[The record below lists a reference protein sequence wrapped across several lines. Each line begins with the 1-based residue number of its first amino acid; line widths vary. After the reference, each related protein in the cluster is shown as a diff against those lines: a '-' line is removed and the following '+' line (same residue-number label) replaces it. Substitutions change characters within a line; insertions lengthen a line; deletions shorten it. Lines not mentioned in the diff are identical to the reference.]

1 MKNKITH
8 GESLSLDEL
17 LNTPS
22 TSSGTLN
29 DFDYMFPLTLERL
42 PSDAASIG
50 TMIQGLTDLGNAM
63 VNSPTNDDSNISAN
77 FTYVGQFLDHDITLT
92 AIRDAEAGAINNPI
106 FPIVDPTQINSV
118 IRNVRT
124 GSNDL
129 DSLYQTA
136 AVTPDGHF
144 ALGKLSGEVGGVTDG
159 HDLPRD
165 PNNVPLIG
173 DTRNDENLAVAQTH
187 VAFLRFHNAIMDKE
201 NVNADDAQKLLTQHY
216 QNIILNDFLAQVV
229 NPEYI
234 KQALIYGN
242 RFFKTGQNFFI
253 PIEFT
258 MAAYR
263 LGHSMIREIY
273 DFSANFPMASLNQ
286 LFNFS
291 SSGGSVPAP
300 EIWKIDWSHFKNNTA
315 KKIDT
320 SIINV
325 LASVPGL
332 NINLAARNLRRGY
345 MFNLP
350 IGQAVADFVLSDKSL
365 ILSANEILNN
375 SSPAEQAALSA
386 NNFQN
391 KTPLWYYILKEAQI
405 RENGNRLGPVGTAIV
420 AEVFIGTL
428 LNSKFSILKEKDWK
442 PTLASSQ
449 PGKFTFE
456 DMLRYTGLL

>member
-1 MKNKITH
+1 
-8 GESLSLDEL
+8 
-17 LNTPS
+17 
-22 TSSGTLN
+22 
-29 DFDYMFPLTLERL
+29 
-42 PSDAASIG
+42 
-50 TMIQGLTDLGNAM
+50 M
-63 VNSPTNDDSNISAN
+63 VNSPTNDDSIISAN
-77 FTYVGQFLDHDITLT
+77 FNYVGQFLDHDITLT
-92 AIRDAEAGAINNPI
+92 AMRDAEAGAINNPN
-106 FPIVDPTQINSV
+106 FPIVEPTQINQI

-144 ALGKLSGEVGGVTDG
+144 VLGKLSGELGGVIDG

-201 NVNADDAQKLLTQHY
+201 NVSAADAQKLLTQHY

-229 NPEYI
+229 NPDYI

-242 RFFKTGQNFFI
+242 RFFKPKQNFFM
-253 PIEFT
+253 PVEFT

-263 LGHSMIREIY
+263 LGHSMIR
-273 DFSANFPMASLNQ
+273 DFYKFNSTFINASLMD

-291 SSGGSVPAP
+291 SSGGSIPAP
-300 EIWKIDWSHFKNNTA
+300 EIWKIDWSVFKDNTA

-320 SIINV
+320 SIVNE
-325 LASVPGL
+325 LANIPGL
-332 NINLAARNLRRGY
+332 SINLAARNLRRGY

-350 IGQAVADFVLSDKSL
+350 TGQAVADFVLDDKSL
-365 ILSANEILNN
+365 ILSAKEIMDN

-386 NNFQN
+386 FNFQN

-442 PTLASSQ
+442 PTLTSSQ
-449 PGKFTFE
+449 QGQFTFE